1 MSDRL
6 TKERRSW
13 NMSRIKNKDTGIEVA
28 VRKRL
33 FSYGYRYRKNDI
45 KLPGKPDIVLPK
57 YKTVI
62 FIHGCFWHLH
72 KGCKNAR
79 LPKTNTGFWETKL
92 NHNVENDIK
101 NQQMLKEKGWKV
113 ITVWECEI
121 ENDIDAVIQRIT
133 EALSQQIS
141 NI

>member
-1 MSDRL
+1 
-6 TKERRSW
+6 
-13 NMSRIKNKDTGIEVA
+13 MSRIKGKDTRIEVA

-33 FSYGYRYRKNDI
+33 FSYGYRYRKNDK

-57 YKTVI
+57 YRTVI

-72 KGCKNAR
+72 ANCKNSR
-79 LPKTNTGFWETKL
+79 LPKSNVDFWKKKL

-101 NQQMLKEKGWKV
+101 NEKALKELGWKV

-121 ENDIDAVIQRIT
+121 KNDIDAVISRIT
-133 EALSQQIS
+133 DELSQQIS